1 MFVFCGLGKF
11 WCLIFQSYSVV
22 YNGKN
27 IYVQFMTRGNG
38 ILSTVTL
45 KLGLERDIIIQLER
59 KPRIDTDKKKKKI
72 GKSILLDWSSY
83 FRILILGKINICVSI
98 TI

>member
-1 MFVFCGLGKF
+1 
-11 WCLIFQSYSVV
+11 
-22 YNGKN
+22 
-27 IYVQFMTRGNG
+27 MTRGNG

-59 KPRIDTDKKKKKI
+59 KPRIDTDKKKKI